1 MTLLSEDRE
10 LLAAFRAGRSQAL
23 EQVYRHYF
31 PTVTRFL
38 RRGFVVH
45 RSTQAPISF
54 SLTQPFELEN
64 AVQEVFARAFEERT
78 RLAYDGIRP
87 YRDFL
92 FGIAKHV
99 SLDELRR
106 RHRKIGASS
115 DELDL
120 ESLPDTDEAS
130 PEQSLETKQVIN
142 LVSGF
147 IENECDARDRVLYQL
162 RYGEDRSQEAAATA
176 AGLTRIQVRRWESKF
191 RARLLRYL
199 KRVKYV

>member
-10 LLAAFRAGRSQAL
+10 LLAAFRAGKSQAL

-31 PTVTRFL
+31 PIVTRFL

-45 RSTQAPISF
+45 RSTQASVSF
-54 SLTQPFELEN
+54 ALTQPFELEN
-64 AVQEVFARAFEERT
+64 AVQEVFARAFEERA

-99 SLDELRR
+99 ALDELRR
-106 RHRKIGASS
+106 RHRKGGAS
-115 DELDL
+115 LDDYDM
-120 ESLPDTDEAS
+120 ESLPDTDEVA
-130 PEQSLETKQVIN
+130 PDEGIATRQAIDVVTRFLE
-142 LVSGF
+142 
-147 IENECDARDRVLYQL
+147 EECDARDKVLYNF
-162 RYGEDRSQEAAATA
+162 RYVEDRSQEATASA
-176 AGLTRIQVRRWESKF
+176 AGLTRIQIRRWETKF

-199 KRVKYV
+199 KR